1 MKNKN
6 QAVLSEDRMQWH
18 KKTPGRN
25 GKARNL
31 GLSTGGLLMEFFC
44 LIHRTFL

>member
-1 MKNKN
+1 M
-6 QAVLSEDRMQWH
+6 WH

-44 LIHRTFL
+44 GSIPKFV